1 MGYRA
6 RRWLNAIAIDDP
18 IAYRLAVILQLIML
32 VVLAGAIIT
41 LPLAFTASATRTGQ
55 LLNATAN
62 LLALP
67 CIIGA
72 LALLRRGQVAQSV
85 VVFTGGFLLATTIGF
100 VPTGVRGGSG
110 NLIILALPITLA
122 GLLASRRGLW
132 RVSVMSVLIVI
143 TIAVLEHLAPHW
155 VGFAPPAGD
164 PTVNIVTMF
173 TMTVGVLI
181 VLFLQFGTALRDALH
196 AALAREEE
204 LERLRASLE
213 TQVTERTAALEATI
227 SQLQASQTT
236 IREVGTPI
244 LPVAPG
250 VLVAPL
256 IGALDSERTASLG
269 EKILN
274 EVQEQRAH
282 TVIFDI
288 TGVPLVDTQIA
299 QDLLRI
305 AGAIRLL
312 GAQVVVVGIR
322 AEVARTMVTLGVEL
336 GSIATFPNLQA
347 AIQALTFAAVAPMP
361 YSGSLSM

>member
-18 IAYRLAVILQLIML
+18 IAYRLATILQLAML
-32 VVLAGAIIT
+32 VVLAAAIIT
-41 LPLAFTASATRTGQ
+41 LPLAFTASATLTGQ

-67 CIIGA
+67 FTAVA
-72 LALLRRGQVAQSV
+72 LTLLRRGQVALSV
-85 VVFTGGFLLATTIGF
+85 VVFTAGFLLAAAIGF
-100 VPTGVRGGSG
+100 VPIGVRGGSG
-110 NLIILALPITLA
+110 NLVVLAIPITLA

-132 RVSVMSVLIVI
+132 LVGVMSVLIVI

-164 PTVNIVTMF
+164 PTINIVGMF
-173 TMTVGVLI
+173 TVTVGVLI
-181 VLFLQFGTALRDALH
+181 VCFLQFGTALRDALH

-204 LERLRASLE
+204 LERLRAALE
-213 TQVTERTAALEATI
+213 TQVSERTAALEATV

-256 IGALDSERTASLG
+256 IGVLDSDRTASVSARILG
-269 EKILN
+269 

-282 TVIFDI
+282 AVIFDI

-299 QDLLRI
+299 QDLLRM

-322 AEVARTMVTLGVEL
+322 AEVARTMVTLGVDL
-336 GSIATFPNLQA
+336 GSIVTFPNLQA
-347 AIQALTFAAVAPMP
+347 ALQALTFAAMAPMP
-361 YSGSLSM
+361 YSGSPSM